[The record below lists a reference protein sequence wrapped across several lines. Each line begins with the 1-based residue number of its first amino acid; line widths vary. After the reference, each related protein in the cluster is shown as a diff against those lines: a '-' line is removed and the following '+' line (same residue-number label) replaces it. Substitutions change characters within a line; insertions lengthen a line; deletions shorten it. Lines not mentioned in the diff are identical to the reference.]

1 VRHWKGGDTVEP
13 GFYWSRGRWEIVT
26 AGPGRSVLAGG
37 PADAYLEVPAP
48 AAIAIA
54 PAMGALFALFLPFIG
69 FAMVFRELVAGSFRA
84 VRGGEAAAA
93 RKPEIEI

>member
-1 VRHWKGGDTVEP
+1 
-13 GFYWSRGRWEIVT
+13 
-26 AGPGRSVLAGG
+26 
-37 PADAYLEVPAP
+37 VPAP

-69 FAMVFRELVAGSFRA
+69 FAMVFRELVARSFRA

>member
-1 VRHWKGGDTVEP
+1 VRHCRGGDTVEP
-13 GFYWSRGRWEIVT
+13 GFYWSRGRWQIVT

-37 PADAYLEVPAP
+37 PADAYLTLPAP

-69 FAMVFRELVAGSFRA
+69 FALVFRELATRSFRA
-84 VRGGEAAAA
+84 LRGA
-93 RKPEIEI
+93 RD

>member
-1 VRHWKGGDTVEP
+1 MKHCRGGDTVEP

-37 PADAYLEVPAP
+37 PADAYLELPAP

-69 FAMVFRELVAGSFRA
+69 FAMVFRELATRPFRA
-84 VRGGEAAAA
+84 LRGRAD
-93 RKPEIEI
+93 